1 MDQVANPSALF
12 RDNLDPLA
20 LTPNVRLFGSVD
32 ESMLAKVLDSL
43 DAIKPGD
50 PVVLELTTQG
60 GDADI
65 GRRIALE
72 FRLAKER
79 GHETIFIGKSNVM
92 SAGIT
97 IMSCFSPR
105 CRFVDKGC
113 ELLIH
118 ERRLEKTV
126 QITGPLRS
134 NIQVAKEIIAQLE
147 SGQRLEEKGFR
158 DLVDGTKV
166 SFEDLMKKVSKSNW
180 YLSAEEAFR
189 LGIVAGVF

>member
-1 MDQVANPSALF
+1 MDQMIKRNPA
-12 RDNLDPLA
+12 R

-32 ESMLAKVLDSL
+32 EAMLAKVMDSL
-43 DAIKPGD
+43 QSLPSGENVI
-50 PVVLELTTQG
+50 LELTTQG
-60 GDADI
+60 GDADM

-72 FRLAKER
+72 LRLARER

-97 IMSCFSPR
+97 IMSCFPASL
-105 CRFVDKGC
+105 RFVDKDC

-118 ERRLEKTV
+118 ERRLEKTL
-126 QITGPLRS
+126 QISGPLRS
-134 NIQVAKEIIAQLE
+134 NIQIAKELIAQLE

-158 DLVDGTKV
+158 DLVQDTGVTFDELMSKV
-166 SFEDLMKKVSKSNW
+166 AHSNW
-180 YLSAEEAFR
+180 YLSAEEACR

>member
-1 MDQVANPSALF
+1 MDQPATASAPSRKAI
-12 RDNLDPLA
+12 DPIT

-32 ESMLAKVLDSL
+32 ENMLAKVLDSL
-43 DAIKPGD
+43 GAIQPGKP
-50 PVVLELTTQG
+50 VILELTTQG

-97 IMSCFSPR
+97 IMSSFSPSR
-105 CRFVDKGC
+105 RFIDKDC

-134 NIQVAKEIIAQLE
+134 NFQMTKEVIAQLE
-147 SGQRLEEKGFR
+147 SGQRLAERGFR
-158 DLVDGTKV
+158 ELVDGTKV
-166 SFEDLMKKVSKSNW
+166 NFEELIDKVAKSNW
-180 YLSAEEAFR
+180 YLSADEALR
-189 LGIVAGVF
+189 LGIVAGIF